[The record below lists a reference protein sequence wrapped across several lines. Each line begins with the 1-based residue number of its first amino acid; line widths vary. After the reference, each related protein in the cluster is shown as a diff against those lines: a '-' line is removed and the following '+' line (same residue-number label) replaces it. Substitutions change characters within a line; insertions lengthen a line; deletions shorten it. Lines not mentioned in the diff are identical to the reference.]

1 VNPPPKNAN
10 AGKQR
15 LRLSLAA
22 WRRLRRRPD
31 LENVRLSLSA
41 RLGYWMGGAS
51 HSLLARIQQTSF
63 AEKIRT
69 AAPAP
74 PLFLLGFWRS
84 GTTFLHELFCC
95 DPRFGFASTYACLN
109 PAHFLLTEQWMRRRP
124 IKTALRPMDSMK
136 YSWASPQEDEFA
148 LLNLDAPSPYEALI
162 FPSLMQDPRSLL
174 DLRYRP
180 PAEPTRW
187 ETVLRYFIRLLTVQQ
202 ENAKQAKAL
211 VLKSPTHGFRLP
223 LLPSM
228 FPLARYVV
236 IERNPYEVFASN
248 LKLWP
253 TLLDMYSVESIS
265 AEEVESFIL
274 KAYVLHEEAIAEG
287 FRLVDA
293 KRTARVRYEELVA
306 DPVGQMARLYSDL
319 ELEDFEAVR
328 SPLERYLASVAG
340 HTRNRLRLT
349 AAQKERVNAA
359 WDEII
364 RSKGYRWP
372 DDRVTLGQPD

>member
-1 VNPPPKNAN
+1 VNLLPKSAI
-10 AGKQR
+10 ASKQR

-31 LENVRLSLSA
+31 TENVRLTLST
-41 RLGYWMGGAS
+41 RLGYWMGGVS
-51 HSLLARIQQTSF
+51 HALLARIQDASF
-63 AEKIRT
+63 AEKVRT
-69 AAPAP
+69 SALAP

-109 PAHFLLTEQWMRRRP
+109 PAHFLLTEQWMRQRP
-124 IKTALRPMDSMK
+124 IKTALRPMDNMR
-136 YSWASPQEDEFA
+136 YSWVSPQEDEFA
-148 LLNLDAPSPYEALI
+148 LLNLGAPSAYEALI
-162 FPSLMQDPRSLL
+162 FPSLMRDPRSLL
-174 DLRYRP
+174 DLRQRP
-180 PAEPTRW
+180 PAEQARW

-202 ENAKQAKAL
+202 ENATQAKAM
-211 VLKSPTHGFRLP
+211 VMKSPTHGFRLP
-223 LLPSM
+223 LLPAM

-253 TLLDMYSVESIS
+253 TLLDMYSVETIS
-265 AEEVESFIL
+265 PEEIEGFIL

-293 KRTARVRYEELVA
+293 KRITRVRYEDLVA
-306 DPVGQMARLYSDL
+306 DPVREMARLYSDL

-328 SPLERYLASVAG
+328 PPLQRYLARVAD

-349 AAQKERVNAA
+349 ADQRERVTSA
-359 WDEII
+359 WGEII

-372 DDRVTLGQPD
+372 DDHVALD

>member
-1 VNPPPKNAN
+1 MNPPPKNAN
-10 AGKQR
+10 VGKQR

-22 WRRLRRRPD
+22 WRRLRQRPEA
-31 LENVRLSLSA
+31 ENVHLPLST

-51 HSLLARIQQTSF
+51 HSLLARIQQAGF

-74 PLFLLGFWRS
+74 PIFLLGFWRS

-109 PAHFLLTEQWMRRRP
+109 PAHFLLTEQSMRQRP
-124 IKTALRPMDSMK
+124 IKATLRPMDSMK

-148 LLNLDAPSPYEALI
+148 LLNLDAPSAYEALI
-162 FPSLMQDPRSLL
+162 FPSLMRDPRSLL
-174 DLRYRP
+174 DVRHRHP
-180 PAEPTRW
+180 EEQKRW

-202 ENAKQAKAL
+202 ENAKQAKAM

-248 LKLWP
+248 LRLWL
-253 TLLDMYSVESIS
+253 TLLDMYSVESVS
-265 AEEVESFIL
+265 PEEVENFIL

-287 FRLVDA
+287 SRLTDA
-293 KRTARVRYEELVA
+293 KRIARVRYEDLVA
-306 DPVGQMARLYSDL
+306 DPVGEMARLYDDL
-319 ELEDFEAVR
+319 ELEDFDSVR
-328 SPLERYLASVAG
+328 SPLERYLTSVAG

-349 AAQKERVNAA
+349 ANQKERVTTS
-359 WDEII
+359 WGEII
-364 RSKGYRWP
+364 RSKGYSWP
-372 DDRVTLGQPD
+372 DDHLIVA